1 MTLEIC
7 KKLYKDLKGK
17 HEKAREVLGRG
28 LTLTE
33 KTLYSH
39 MKTGRHKTIYS

>member
-1 MTLEIC
+1 MSGIC
-7 KKLYKDLKGK
+7 EKLYKNLKEK
-17 HEKAREVLGRG
+17 HGRAREVSGRG

-39 MKTGRHKTIYS
+39 MKPEDIKP

>member
-1 MTLEIC
+1 MTIEIC
-7 KKLYKDLKGK
+7 KKLYINLKEK

-39 MKTGRHKTIYS
+39 MKLEDIKPYIR